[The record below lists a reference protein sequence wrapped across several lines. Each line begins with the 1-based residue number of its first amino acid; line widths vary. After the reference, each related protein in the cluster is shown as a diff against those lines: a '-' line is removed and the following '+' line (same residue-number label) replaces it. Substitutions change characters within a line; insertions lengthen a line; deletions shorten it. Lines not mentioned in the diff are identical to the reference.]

1 MKLVKEQMYMVID
14 PVTYTCT
21 SGTLKGET
29 RYMIRLEVKHG
40 TGTKELQLVK
50 IKYLIRDYDEQSF
63 QTLMQASVEVRQAM
77 LRFTRLI

>member
-1 MKLVKEQMYMVID
+1 MKLIKEQMYMVID

-21 SGTLKGET
+21 SGTLKGQT

-40 TGTKELQLVK
+40 DGVKEIQLVK
-50 IKYLIRDYDEQSF
+50 VKYLIRDYEEQSF

-77 LRFTRLI
+77 LRFTKLI